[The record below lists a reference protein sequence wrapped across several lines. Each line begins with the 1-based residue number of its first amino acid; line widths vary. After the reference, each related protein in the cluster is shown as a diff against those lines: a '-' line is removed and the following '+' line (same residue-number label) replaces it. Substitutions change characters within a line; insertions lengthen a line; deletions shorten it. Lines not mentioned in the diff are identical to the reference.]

1 MFAVCKLCGMQE
13 ALTPTSLSNA
23 AGISVPY
30 ASQILAGKRQPSRE
44 IALNIYKATGRKF
57 GHLASLSDR
66 DVKALAR
73 LEAKAVAA

>member
-1 MFAVCKLCGMQE
+1 MFAVCKLSDMQE

-30 ASQILAGKRQPSRE
+30 ASQILKGKRQPSRE
-44 IALNIYKATGRKF
+44 IALAIYKATGRKF

>member
-1 MFAVCKLCGMQE
+1 MQE

-44 IALNIYKATGRKF
+44 IAFAIFKATGKKF
-57 GHLASLSDR
+57 GHLAALSDR
-66 DVKALAR
+66 DARALAR
-73 LEAKAVAA
+73 LEAKAAAA

>member
-1 MFAVCKLCGMQE
+1 MLALCKQCIMPD

-30 ASQILAGKRQPSRE
+30 ACQILKGKRQPSRE
-44 IALNIYKATGRKF
+44 IALAIYRATGRKF
-57 GHLASLSDR
+57 GHLSGLSDR
-66 DVKALAR
+66 DAKALAR